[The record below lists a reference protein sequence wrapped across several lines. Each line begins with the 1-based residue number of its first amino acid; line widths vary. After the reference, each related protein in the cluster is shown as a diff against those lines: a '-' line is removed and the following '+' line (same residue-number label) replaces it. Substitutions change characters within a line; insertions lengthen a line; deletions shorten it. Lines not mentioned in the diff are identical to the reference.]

1 MAGNQSQRNGLTE
14 NKYIF
19 LLIVNI
25 AFLVLGMLLDV
36 NVIMLVFVPIV
47 LPLVQLMG
55 IDLVHFGL
63 VIVFNMMLGLS
74 TPPYGMLLFV
84 VSGISDTPLKRVV
97 KEIIPM
103 NIVMLIV
110 LLLITYFPDI
120 VLFFPRL
127 FMNYAG

>member
-1 MAGNQSQRNGLTE
+1 
-14 NKYIF
+14 
-19 LLIVNI
+19 
-25 AFLVLGMLLDV
+25 
-36 NVIMLVFVPIV
+36 
-47 LPLVQLMG
+47 
-55 IDLVHFGL
+55 
-63 VIVFNMMLGLS
+63 MMLGLS